1 MADQERSDPLAEVIN
16 LLAAPI
22 ASGIRSYEQ
31 FRRGID
37 EMFRTIENLNTTM
50 ENLNEAASRLNR
62 LMADVEEPIRTMIPQ
77 LTRTVKAADEMLD
90 VISGPAMRV
99 APNIV
104 RISDTLGSPAFT
116 RLPDQLTEFLNVM
129 GDMSRRIGPLTQFA
143 ESAGSLFGLRM
154 PNVAATKPPVPAPA
168 PEPAPPTKR
177 SAAKQSP
184 AKKSAADKSAANKS
198 AAKQSTAKKTT
209 ARKRPAASG

>member
-1 MADQERSDPLAEVIN
+1 MADQERTDPFAEVIN

-31 FRRGID
+31 FRRGIE
-37 EMFRTIENLNTTM
+37 EMFRTIDNLNTTM

-77 LTRTVKAADEMLD
+77 LSRTVKAADEMIE
-90 VISGPAMRV
+90 VVSGPAMKV
-99 APNIV
+99 APSLV

-129 GDMSRRIGPLTQFA
+129 GEMSRRMGPLTQFA

-154 PNVAATKPPVPAPA
+154 PVAAPAKPPA
-168 PEPAPPTKR
+168 PEPPPPAHAPAPTPPPAKKA
-177 SAAKQSP
+177 AAKKYA
-184 AKKSAADKSAANKS
+184 AKKSAAKKSV
-198 AAKQSTAKKTT
+198 AKKATAKKT
-209 ARKRPAASG
+209 AAAKRAATN

>member
-1 MADQERSDPLAEVIN
+1 MADQERSDPFAEVIN

-37 EMFRTIENLNTTM
+37 EMFRTIDNLNTTM

-77 LTRTVKAADEMLD
+77 LSRTVKAADEMIE
-90 VISGPAMRV
+90 VVSGPAMRV
-99 APNIV
+99 APNLV

-129 GDMSRRIGPLTQFA
+129 GEMSRRMGPLTQFA

-154 PNVAATKPPVPAPA
+154 PSACPEVDPGLLNPRSTWADTCAYDEVARGLAGRFEDNFARFAPYVGA
-168 PEPAPPTKR
+168 SVKAAAIR
-177 SAAKQSP
+177 SAA
-184 AKKSAADKSAANKS
+184 
-198 AAKQSTAKKTT
+198 
-209 ARKRPAASG
+209 